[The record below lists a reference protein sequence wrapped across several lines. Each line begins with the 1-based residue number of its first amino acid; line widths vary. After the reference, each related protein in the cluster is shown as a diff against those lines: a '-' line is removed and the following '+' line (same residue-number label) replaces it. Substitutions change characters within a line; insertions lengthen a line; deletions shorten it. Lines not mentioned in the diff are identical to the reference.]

1 MKNPLLPIAWG
12 EVFDKHSILVTKK
25 LRLTDPAK
33 LRNVQ
38 HELWEIEKVLQPHG
52 FGPELAHAYRE
63 LLIINGSLW
72 NIEDGKRQCEKEQRF
87 DAHFIQLARQVYL
100 LNDQRAALKRKINV
114 LLDSDIIEEKSYA

>member
-1 MKNPLLPIAWG
+1 MKTPLLPISWG

-33 LRNVQ
+33 LANVQ

-52 FGPELAHAYRE
+52 FAPDLADAYRE

-72 NIEDGKRQCEKEQRF
+72 NIEEGKRQCEKEQRF
-87 DAHFIQLARQVYL
+87 DAHFIHLARQVYM

-114 LLDSDIIEEKSYA
+114 LLGSDIVEEKSYA